1 MIEIL
6 RGKERKETSGTY
18 SDLSFKVVLVRP
30 NSSTSNSSIKKN
42 EPADYSSLTL
52 LNQRSMSFIKTEF
65 KPCVTELSRISR
77 HLAWLD

>member
-1 MIEIL
+1 M
-6 RGKERKETSGTY
+6 
-18 SDLSFKVVLVRP
+18 RP

-65 KPCVTELSRISR
+65 KPCVTEFSRISR